1 MNEDAIEACAKRAS
15 PTQAG
20 RNATDSARFQ
30 HQFIV
35 TEVYSKPYNSRY
47 SYAA

>member
-1 MNEDAIEACAKRAS
+1 MNEDAIDACAKWAS

-20 RNATDSARFQ
+20 RNATDFGRFQ

-35 TEVYSKPYNSRY
+35 TGGYSKPYNSRN